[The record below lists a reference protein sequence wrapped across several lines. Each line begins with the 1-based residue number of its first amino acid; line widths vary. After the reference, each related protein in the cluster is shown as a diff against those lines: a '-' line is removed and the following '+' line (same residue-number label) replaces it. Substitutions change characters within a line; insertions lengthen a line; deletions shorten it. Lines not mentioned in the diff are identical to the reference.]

1 MFHVQKNTDISGIKE
16 ENIQYMRC
24 RTSEMWK
31 MWCLMPFRQAW
42 YGAASVQGDQGSVN
56 QQCYHAGLGLFH
68 SCNRTAI
75 WHRLVRSGKTFW
87 SKNKKA
93 KFCFSWT
100 GLPPSLDVIPIE
112 VFDRRS
118 NKKNSVQICHTS
130 LGNGS
135 KGMGWNS
142 HWVWYLE

>member
-68 SCNRTAI
+68 SCNSNLTQACTLWQNILVKEQEGQILLFMDWPTAI
-75 WHRLVRSGKTFW
+75 TR
-87 SKNKKA
+87 
-93 KFCFSWT
+93 CD
-100 GLPPSLDVIPIE
+100 P
-112 VFDRRS
+112 
-118 NKKNSVQICHTS
+118 
-130 LGNGS
+130 
-135 KGMGWNS
+135 
-142 HWVWYLE
+142 Y